1 MSTSSRGS
9 AKSAAKSAKSAGKSA
24 TKPAGK
30 AGAKAAKPA
39 KARKPAKS
47 PVRAPRIQARRSAIH
62 GRGVFALEAIREG
75 TTIIE
80 YTGERITEAEID
92 RRYPESREQMN
103 HTFVFGIRH
112 DVNIDGGVGGNASRF
127 INHACDANCDTFEK
141 DDRMF
146 IRAARNI
153 RAGEELTYDYAIEAG
168 EPITPQLKA
177 CWPCWCGA
185 RTCRGTVLVRT
196 VKRSRRK
203 SA

>member
-1 MSTSSRGS
+1 MSTSSKGS
-9 AKSAAKSAKSAGKSA
+9 AKSAARSGRKDANKDG
-24 TKPAGK
+24 
-30 AGAKAAKPA
+30 KAAKPV
-39 KARKPAKS
+39 KARKSAKS
-47 PVRAPRIQARRSAIH
+47 PVRPPRIQARRSAIH
-62 GRGVFALEAIREG
+62 GRGVFALEPIREG

-80 YTGERITEAEID
+80 YTGERITEAEIE

-127 INHACDANCDTFEK
+127 INHACEANCDTYEK

-203 SA
+203 SG

>member
-9 AKSAAKSAKSAGKSA
+9 AKSAAKSAKSAE
-24 TKPAGK
+24 KPAGK
-30 AGAKAAKPA
+30 AAAKPA

-47 PVRAPRIQARRSAIH
+47 PVRPPRIQARRSAIH

>member
-9 AKSAAKSAKSAGKSA
+9 AKSAARSGRKDG
-24 TKPAGK
+24 
-30 AGAKAAKPA
+30 KAAKPA
-39 KARKPAKS
+39 KARKSAKS
-47 PVRAPRIQARRSAIH
+47 PVRPPRIQARRSAIH
-62 GRGVFALEAIREG
+62 GRGVFALEPIREG

-80 YTGERITEAEID
+80 YTGERITEAEIE

-127 INHACDANCDTFEK
+127 INHACEPNCDTYEK
-141 DDRMF
+141 DERMF

-203 SA
+203 SG

>member
-9 AKSAAKSAKSAGKSA
+9 AKSAAKSAKSAA
-24 TKPAGK
+24 KPAGK
-30 AGAKAAKPA
+30 AAAKPA
-39 KARKPAKS
+39 KARKAAKS
-47 PVRAPRIQARRSAIH
+47 PVRPPRIQARRSAIH

>member
-9 AKSAAKSAKSAGKSA
+9 AKSAARSGRKDG
-24 TKPAGK
+24 
-30 AGAKAAKPA
+30 KAAKPV
-39 KARKPAKS
+39 KARKSAKS
-47 PVRAPRIQARRSAIH
+47 PVRPPRIQARRSAIH
-62 GRGVFALEAIREG
+62 GRGVFALEPIREG

-80 YTGERITEAEID
+80 YTGERITEAEIE

-127 INHACDANCDTFEK
+127 INHACEPNCDTYEK
-141 DDRMF
+141 DERMF

-203 SA
+203 SG

>member
-9 AKSAAKSAKSAGKSA
+9 AKSAAKSAKSAA
-24 TKPAGK
+24 KPAGK
-30 AGAKAAKPA
+30 AAAKPA

-47 PVRAPRIQARRSAIH
+47 PVRPPRIQARRSAIH